1 MLSSGFLIFLV
12 FLYFWVNPVFIK
24 YVVPRFSSTNRQVNP
39 RCWELRCRNRTPRIR
54 TGDRPEEKTL
64 FPHFIFPWF
73 YFLHFAEF
81 CPKKTV
87 GLLIAIPIMIRF
99 TTSSALAG
107 KPVAARP
114 RLQAC
119 LGGFSRKLR
128 N

>member
-1 MLSSGFLIFLV
+1 MLSPGFLQQTD
-12 FLYFWVNPVFIK
+12 K
-24 YVVPRFSSTNRQVNP
+24 STRGVGNSAAETVHPGSVQVTAQKKN
-39 RCWELRCRNRTPRIR
+39 
-54 TGDRPEEKTL
+54 L

-87 GLLIAIPIMIRF
+87 GLPIAIPIMIRF